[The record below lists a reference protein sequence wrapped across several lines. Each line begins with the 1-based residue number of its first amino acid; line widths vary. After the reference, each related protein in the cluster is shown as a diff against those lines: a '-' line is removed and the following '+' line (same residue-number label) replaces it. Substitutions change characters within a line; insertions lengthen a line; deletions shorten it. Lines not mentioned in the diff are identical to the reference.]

1 VRAIARSTAAFE
13 QLNEAVGA
21 LGNNG
26 AAAEA
31 PVTLSMA
38 VFSELTLSTMKM
50 INQCLHDTCRV
61 YSETIGRAAN
71 VLANILRNE
80 IELDLSASSHARFD
94 HSFEGYLRYLFG
106 PKFGEPSR
114 TSGLPHKLREILTM
128 LLPNVG
134 SRAGGLTA
142 TDISKVRPPLPHT
155 RTRVHP

>member
-1 VRAIARSTAAFE
+1 MARSTAAFE

-26 AAAEA
+26 AAAGA
-31 PVTLSMA
+31 AVTLSMA
-38 VFSELTLSTMKM
+38 IFAELTLSTLKM

-61 YSETIGRAAN
+61 YAESIGRAAN

-80 IELDLSASSHARFD
+80 IDLDLSASSHARFD
-94 HSFEGYLRYLFG
+94 HSFDGYLRYLFG
-106 PKFGEPSR
+106 PKFGQPSP
-114 TSGLPHKLREILTM
+114 TSALPHKLRDILTT

-155 RTRVHP
+155 RTHVHL